1 MKRRFRWLCLFLSLV
16 LLLSCSG
23 CSLLRNLG
31 RGESGGSQGS
41 SHGSSQNSGED
52 ILREPDSGD
61 LLRRFGYDVL
71 WVGIDAY
78 GIVSCKEDDFS
89 TLVSF
94 PMSQLWEDGTG
105 LYLSMHTD
113 SPGVIPY
120 VIISRN
126 KGVTLDPENYL
137 TTRFLPEMKEAYG
150 SDLLRSGKAESV
162 TIGGRTLAQ
171 MEFEYRLPEEGVRI
185 IMRRVCGMIDDSFV
199 IFTAKKTSD
208 DNDAVFTSLEEIIT
222 YYQNGTNVYTAGS
235 NLSDGSS
242 STGSGTDLP
251 GDGFGDYTLTRAEP
265 LTLKT
270 VTVSNDVFSM
280 EVPENWILMTHKQFS
295 DFGIYLYDPE
305 VPERKIFFYCKME
318 FFNKTQAEKNYYSN
332 LASLSGITSLANDPY
347 GYLLSASVPVLDP
360 PTTARFYQVFPD
372 FVSLLYQVQGYT
384 YIYPDLN
391 GVQVLEQYASTAPT
405 TPACLD
411 NTILRISF
419 TADSG
424 TACEGLVG
432 GEVADK
438 ISFYQ
443 DGIDLG
449 IYCVYDMMGITA
461 PEGEFAELE
470 EVLLR
475 CLTSF
480 TFTSDYVRQTQQN
493 TANETD
499 AILAAARSMQAA
511 YDSYNAAWRARQTS
525 YDIIFQKNS
534 DATLGY
540 DRLYDPDTGEVYRA
554 DVGFYDYYDTHRSD
568 YSNSNLQILDN
579 STQQYYLQPVDYYIT
594 R

>member
-1 MKRRFRWLCLFLSLV
+1 M
-16 LLLSCSG
+16 
-23 CSLLRNLG
+23 
-31 RGESGGSQGS
+31 
-41 SHGSSQNSGED
+41 
-52 ILREPDSGD
+52 REPDSGD

-475 CLTSF
+475 CLTPF
-480 TFTSDYVRQTQQN
+480 TYTSDYVRQTQQN